1 MLRQSMTKWVFHP
14 AWGLCLPNVS
24 ADTRCHWSYLM
35 SVLDNP
41 RWVHSTAT
49 CQSFEMNICRE
60 SSNGKNILV
69 ATLKWKDKV
78 TLGYCKFA
86 ISFFC
91 QSRKIGFSTMQLTLH
106 KDWLKSCQWNL
117 FKTSN
122 TYRQASRKLLFC
134 LRGKKWVVW
143 QKVEF
148 TALIDI
154 RQQNDTATTSSRRL
168 DPRRY

>member
-1 MLRQSMTKWVFHP
+1 
-14 AWGLCLPNVS
+14 
-24 ADTRCHWSYLM
+24 
-35 SVLDNP
+35 
-41 RWVHSTAT
+41 
-49 CQSFEMNICRE
+49 
-60 SSNGKNILV
+60 
-69 ATLKWKDKV
+69 
-78 TLGYCKFA
+78 
-86 ISFFC
+86 
-91 QSRKIGFSTMQLTLH
+91 MQLTLH

-168 DPRRY
+168 DPRRYYDMSEEIHIRQIWPTQYICCYKLKSLITPQFSSFTTLYKIYIHLCFADMHSLLSSRAHCNH